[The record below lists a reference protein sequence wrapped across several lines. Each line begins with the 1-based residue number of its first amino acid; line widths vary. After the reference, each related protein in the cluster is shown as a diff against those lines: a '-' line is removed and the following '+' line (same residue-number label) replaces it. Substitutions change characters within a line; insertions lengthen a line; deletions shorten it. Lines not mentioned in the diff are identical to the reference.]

1 MASTNGIES
10 VWAVLKRGYI
20 GTFHNISVKHL
31 GLYVNEFAF
40 RLNEGNVKI
49 DLMTRINSTANG
61 MMNKRLT
68 YKELIK

>member
-1 MASTNGIES
+1 MS
-10 VWAVLKRGYI
+10 VWAVLKRGYV

-31 GLYVNEFAF
+31 DLYVNEFTF

-49 DLMTRINSTANG
+49 DLMDRINSMANG
-61 MMNKRLT
+61 TMGKRLT